1 MESSSAEVR
10 NSQVRAFEQTLRTLR
25 PLTEAEL
32 GAPPAPGTSLVAPG
46 NDAGIA
52 DAGAVIA
59 GDGGAMAPAPATG
72 SAAPPSPPPF
82 ESAPAAK
89 INPIGPC
96 TK

>member
-10 NSQVRAFEQTLRTLR
+10 NSQIRAFEQTLRTLR
-25 PLTEAEL
+25 PLTIAEL
-32 GAPPAPGTSLVAPG
+32 GAPPAPGTTLTAPG
-46 NDAGIA
+46 NDAGLV
-52 DAGAVIA
+52 DAAAMAI
-59 GDGGAMAPAPATG
+59 GDGGAVPQLARDAGVPSPAP
-72 SAAPPSPPPF
+72 P